1 MTYRIC
7 DLCIQNSVTMGL
19 EDPTALE
26 NLRMDKAFVVDPEL
40 RPKRKHDDYLASGNH
55 VPVIDLSPLRDLDE
69 KLSTQV
75 NTDLIEQVGKA
86 CEEWGFFQVV
96 NHGVPISLL
105 DELEAVTHEF
115 FNLPREEKLK
125 VPHHRM
131 YCIHIYVDDE
141 MNFDQM

>member
-1 MTYRIC
+1 
-7 DLCIQNSVTMGL
+7 MGL

-26 NLRMDKAFVVDPEL
+26 NLRMDKAFVVDPEQ
-40 RPKRKHDDYLASGNH
+40 RPKRKHNDYSASGNH
-55 VPVIDLSPLRDLDE
+55 VPVIDLSPLRNLDE
-69 KLSTQV
+69 KISSQV

-125 VPHHRM
+125 VPFHHI
-131 YCIHIYVDDE
+131 YCILIYEIYGSNPGVSGLW
-141 MNFDQM
+141 